1 MRSLNELSNSI
12 LYRYWKACFRVDN
25 FFIST
30 GVYSSFFSLTSRKA
44 RFAEDGLNAV
54 ANDFIKIMSH
64 IIRQNTAFLDFFWHN
79 LPIPSTHMGFSTA
92 NFAFILLFFLMFVG
106 QALSASGNRMNRQL
120 KFIKESIED
129 HLIFERAKG
138 VEVSKE
144 DIEAK
149 ITIPRHTIFQQ
160 FFILYMLPLIIGGIL
175 YFMMNILGW

>member
-1 MRSLNELSNSI
+1 MSYQTAFYI
-12 LYRYWKACFRVDN
+12 AIGKRVLGW
-25 FFIST
+25 II
-30 GVYSSFFSLTSRKA
+30 FSLALVSTVVSLVLL
-44 RFAEDGLNAV
+44 AEKQGLQGDGLNAV

-79 LPIPSTHMGFSTA
+79 SPIPSTHMGFSTA

-138 VEVSKE
+138 GKYQK
-144 DIEAK
+144 K
-149 ITIPRHTIFQQ
+149 I
-160 FFILYMLPLIIGGIL
+160 
-175 YFMMNILGW
+175 